1 MCAAACYP
9 GSFRCVADGSCV
21 SSYYYCNRRCNCPL
35 CTDELHCYTPPYYT
49 TTAPPDLTITTSL
62 SPPRYSTSSRNPFHL
77 TYYTTTIRVDYTLM
91 GSTISTAYPPYHTG
105 YTTTTPRYP
114 PLPPYYTTTSR
125 YPRSESYFSMLPPY
139 LLYHAINSLFSPYHN
154 TYRPTAV
161 S

>member
-1 MCAAACYP
+1 MCVCVAACYP

-21 SSYYYCNRRCNCPL
+21 PSYYYCNRRCNCPL
-35 CTDELHCYTPPYYT
+35 CTDELHCYTPPYYRT
-49 TTAPPDLTITTSL
+49 TVPPDLTITTSL

-77 TYYTTTIRVDYTLM
+77 TYHTTTIRVDYTLID
-91 GSTISTAYPPYHTG
+91 STISTAYPPYRTD
-105 YTTTTPRYP
+105 YTTS
-114 PLPPYYTTTSR
+114 SR